1 MATPTSRHV
10 PVIINP
16 AAGPDRPV
24 LKLLN
29 HGFRAVGAD
38 WTVHLTQRAGDAAQ
52 LALELKAAGA
62 PMIAV
67 CGGDGTVKEVAGVL
81 AGTRFPF
88 AILPGGTG
96 NALAQELGI
105 PLDLATAAGLAG
117 SAHHSIRSV
126 DMGRIIKENST
137 HETLFVL
144 RASMG
149 LETQLLTSTDRTLKD
164 QLGPLA
170 YPLTALQTVGGV
182 PFTRYTI
189 TLDGQTVSATGIQ
202 CTIANSAQMGFAGLT
217 LAQGADVSDGLLDV
231 IVLSHVDLSAVAN
244 IAASNWLRQDTGVEV
259 QHWRG
264 REIRVEADPPQAVA
278 LGGDVIARTPVTAS
292 VWPSALRIIA
302 PPK

>member
-1 MATPTSRHV
+1 MSRHL
-10 PVIINP
+10 PVIVNP

-29 HGFRAVGAD
+29 HGFRAAGVD
-38 WTVHLTQRAGDAAQ
+38 WAVHLTHRPGDAAQ
-52 LALELKAAGA
+52 LASELKASGA
-62 PMIAV
+62 PLLAV

-81 AGTRFPF
+81 AGTNFPF

-105 PLDLATAAGLAG
+105 PLDLAAAARLAG
-117 SAHHSIRSV
+117 GAQPSIRAV
-126 DMGRIIKENST
+126 DMGRIASADGERES
-137 HETLFVL
+137 LFVL

-149 LETQLLTSTDRTLKD
+149 LETQLLTSTGRALKD
-164 QLGPLA
+164 QFGPLA
-170 YPLTALQTVGGV
+170 YPLTALQTVGDV

-202 CTIANSAQMGFAGLT
+202 CTIANSAQMGFAGLA

-231 IVLSHVDLSAVAN
+231 IVLSHIDLSAVAN
-244 IAASNWLRQDTGVEV
+244 IAASNWLREAMGVEV

-264 REIRVEADPPQAVA
+264 RDIRVEADPPQDVA
-278 LGGDVIARTPVTAS
+278 LGGNVVARTPATAR
-292 VWPSALRIIA
+292 VWPGALRVIV
-302 PPK
+302 PSP